1 MKLMQVGIGFSTEN
15 DHIKAAKEAV
25 SRAITGINREKADLA
40 LLFSTVE
47 FNHPLV
53 LKTIDEALDGIP
65 LLGLNTPAIISNQG
79 ASKNGLIIVLFSF
92 PEEIYFNTTCIE
104 EISSKTA
111 LAAGEKLGEELLYGC
126 KGIKRNLSIIFSDGN
141 ILNGQDISFGLQER
155 VGKSFPLIGASTY
168 SQNTKTEKTSLY
180 FGSSTLND
188 AACGILFGGR
198 FNFGL
203 GIKHGWKPLGKPRKV
218 TLSKGNTI
226 NEIEGKAAAN
236 LYQEYFAKDTS
247 GLKKD
252 IRRISTFYPLGINIA
267 GEKEYL
273 LRSLSSIQYDDSL
286 VFNGDI
292 PQDSSVKLMVSSK
305 ESCLES
311 TREAAELA
319 KKALENQKVKL
330 ILVFNS
336 WARSILLGRQENQE
350 IEIIKDVFGKDAPI
364 AGAYTF
370 AEQAPLSTE
379 SYLGR
384 SYFQNNS
391 IAILAIAG

>member
-1 MKLMQVGIGFSTEN
+1 MHLMQVGIGFSTEN

-25 SRAITGINREKADLA
+25 SKAISGINREKADLA
-40 LLFSTVE
+40 LFFSAVK

-53 LKTIDEALDGIP
+53 LKTITDALDDIP
-65 LLGLNTPAIISNQG
+65 ILGLSTPAVISNQG
-79 ASKNGLIIVLFSF
+79 VSKNGLIIVLFSF
-92 PEEIYFNTTCIE
+92 PEEIYFNTTCVKE
-104 EISSKTA
+104 VSEKTA

-126 KGIKRNLSIIFSDGN
+126 KGVRRNLSIIFSDGY
-141 ILNGQDISFGLQER
+141 IQNGQDIAFGLQKR
-155 VGKSFPLIGASTY
+155 VGKSFPLVGASTY
-168 SQNTKTEKTSLY
+168 NQNTKTEKTSLY
-180 FGSSTLND
+180 FNGSALND

-198 FNFGL
+198 LNFGL
-203 GIKHGWKPLGKPRKV
+203 GIKHGWRPLGRPRKI
-218 TLSKGNTI
+218 TFSSGNMI

-236 LYQEYFAKDTS
+236 IYQEYFAKDTP

-252 IRRISTFYPLGINIA
+252 LRRISTFYPLGINIT

-273 LRSLSSIQYDDSL
+273 LRSLSSIRYDDSL
-286 VFNGDI
+286 IFNGDI
-292 PQDSSVKLMVSSK
+292 PQDSTVKLMVSSK

-311 TREAAELA
+311 TRQAAELA
-319 KKALENQKVKL
+319 KKTLENQKTKL

-336 WARSILLGRQENQE
+336 WARSVLLGRQENLE

-364 AGAYTF
+364 AGAYTS
-370 AEQAPLSTE
+370 AEQAPLSST

-384 SYFQNNS
+384 PYFHNNS